1 MGNPTGLEHAQK
13 MPTTTRRPGSIR
25 SSSTRQVI
33 HQLSTTRG
41 FTDMIINTFSYLWS
55 TTAIDAITELVDN
68 GYTTFEVPISSPH
81 CWPEEIS
88 DAERSDTKAK
98 LDGYGATIRSL
109 NAGGYDINLAS
120 PGANMRRK
128 SIEHI
133 KSVID
138 LAVAWD
144 VPDVV
149 ISPGTR
155 RPMISPSLDRT
166 YGWMYE
172 SFETLIPLAN
182 QGGKRLLM
190 ENTPYCF
197 TPNIPDLVGIVTTV
211 DDDALKIVYDV
222 ANAAYIEEE
231 PVAGLLSF
239 REHIALVH
247 ISDTGTDVWG
257 HDPIGTGVIDFKGLG
272 NAVEET
278 LGVSNVVLEIIREEN
293 TLYEFAKAMDDL
305 TERGWKL

>member
-1 MGNPTGLEHAQK
+1 
-13 MPTTTRRPGSIR
+13 
-25 SSSTRQVI
+25 
-33 HQLSTTRG
+33 
-41 FTDMIINTFSYLWS
+41 MIINTFSYLWS
-55 TTAIDAITELVDN
+55 ATATDAIAELVDH

-81 CWPEEIS
+81 CWPDEIS
-88 DAERSDTKAK
+88 ASERSAAK
-98 LDGYGATIRSL
+98 TQLDASGATIRSL

-133 KSVID
+133 KAVID

-155 RPMISPSLDRT
+155 RPMISPSLDRA
-166 YGWMYE
+166 YAWMYE
-172 SFETLIPLAN
+172 SLGDLIPLA
-182 QGGKRLLM
+182 QQAGTRLLF

-197 TPNIPDLVGIVTTV
+197 TPTIEDLVGVVSTV

-222 ANAAYIEEE
+222 ANAAYIEED
-231 PVAGLLSF
+231 PVASLLAHHES
-239 REHIALVH
+239 IGLVH

-257 HDPIGTGVIDFKGLG
+257 HDPIGTGVIDWNGLG
-272 NAVEET
+272 AAVEKT
-278 LGVSNVVLEIIREEN
+278 CGVSNVVLEIIREEN
-293 TLYEFAKAMDDL
+293 TLHEFSQAMRDL
-305 TERGWKL
+305 TDRGWHLEQQPA

>member
-1 MGNPTGLEHAQK
+1 
-13 MPTTTRRPGSIR
+13 
-25 SSSTRQVI
+25 
-33 HQLSTTRG
+33 
-41 FTDMIINTFSYLWS
+41 MIINTFSYLWS
-55 TTAIDAITELVDN
+55 ATASDAITELVDN

-88 DAERSDTKAK
+88 EAERSATKAK

-128 SIEHI
+128 SIDHI

-144 VPDVV
+144 APEVV
-149 ISPGTR
+149 ISSGTR
-155 RPMISPSLDRT
+155 RPMISPPLDRT
-166 YGWMYE
+166 YGWMYDSLE
-172 SFETLIPLAN
+172 SLLPLAK
-182 QGGKRLLM
+182 QAGKRLLM

-197 TPNIPDLVGIVTTV
+197 TPTVEDLAGIVTTV

-231 PVAGLLSF
+231 PVAGLRSYSPQ
-239 REHIALVH
+239 IALVH

-272 NAVEET
+272 EAAEVT
-278 LGVSNVVLEIIREEN
+278 LGVNNVVLEIIREEK
-293 TLYEFAKAMDDL
+293 TLYEFAQAMDDL
-305 TERGWKL
+305 TRLGWKL